1 MAIRRGVLKAFDGGT
16 YQAKVQI
23 AGSPAVY
30 LASIPVA
37 RNIAAVEMQTGR
49 NVAVQFFD
57 DPNPLD
63 AVVIAV
69 YT

>member
-1 MAIRRGVLKAFDGGT
+1 MAIRRGVLKLFDSGL
-16 YQAKVQI
+16 YEAKVQM

-30 LASIPVA
+30 LANIPVA
-37 RNIAAVEMQTGR
+37 RNIAIAEMQTGR
-49 NVAVQFFD
+49 KVAVQFFD
-57 DPNPLD
+57 DPNPLG

>member
-37 RNIAAVEMQTGR
+37 RNIAVAEMLNTIC
-49 NVAVQFFD
+49 ASD
-57 DPNPLD
+57 
-63 AVVIAV
+63 
-69 YT
+69 